1 MKIPYIKPEF
11 KVLNLRDFCSE
22 DDDPETISFGTL
34 APKNDLDADE
44 EQGQDNYWRKFDWQ

>member
-1 MKIPYIKPEF
+1 MKIPYIKPDF